1 MCLNGHRLFWARISN
16 QGEIK
21 MENATAPAA
30 DVSSD
35 ASNVSANAPKA
46 DAKPVVKADA
56 SPIVKVDENGVGEA
70 PKKIWKLNI
79 NGKEVEYDAS
89 NEDKLKSDIQKVF
102 GIEEKARTTAQK
114 ADMAEK
120 LLQMMQDDPRGFE
133 KQCKIAGID
142 FEKLAVDI
150 LWNKHRLNSL
160 TPEQRELEEYK
171 EKEAERKAAEEEAKK
186 AAEVAEGQRKT
197 QEWAQKFEKDC
208 EAALNLNKIPKTR
221 LSLALIAQYIDAGL
235 TEKKE
240 YTVEQVLPY
249 VARDLKEIHR
259 STMEQLD
266 GDDLL
271 AYVGETLSNK
281 IAKARVERYKR
292 TTANP
297 VPEKKTVNPNPQN
310 KVDIS
315 KLKGRAYWKAMRQ
328 MKSEAGIGLHP
339 GAPGNS

>member
-1 MCLNGHRLFWARISN
+1 
-16 QGEIK
+16 
-21 MENATAPAA
+21 MENAAPAA
-30 DVSSD
+30 SVAPAVVSSD
-35 ASNVSANAPKA
+35 APVNASKA
-46 DAKPVVKADA
+46 DAKAPAPKVDA
-56 SPIVKVDENGVGEA
+56 SPAIKVDENGVA
-70 PKKIWKLNI
+70 LATPKKIFKLNV

-89 NEDKLKSDIQKVF
+89 NEDKLKSDLQKVF

-114 ADMAEK
+114 VDMAEK
-120 LLQMMQDDPRGFE
+120 LFSMMQDDPKGFE
-133 KQCKIAGID
+133 KQCKLAGID
-142 FEKLAVDI
+142 HVKLATEI
-150 LWNKHRLNSL
+150 LYNQLRLQNM

-186 AAEVAEGQRKT
+186 AAEIAEGNKKT

-208 EAALNLNKIPKTR
+208 EAALNSNQIPKTR

-281 IAKARVERYKR
+281 IAKARVDRYKR

-297 VPEKKTVNPNPQN
+297 VPEKKTVNANPQSR
-310 KVDIS
+310 VDIS
-315 KLKGRAYWKAMRQ
+315 KLKGKAYWKALRQ
-328 MKSEAGIGLHP
+328 QKSEAGIGLHP